1 MNDVPKIFD
10 KVPLDIQR
18 EVAQKEMPN
27 EELPFLRATTI
38 RENCELAGFE
48 PEAIS
53 YVQSVAS
60 QISTVPDLKYLLWY
74 CHCLLCHSSSYPRG
88 DVRNWEPLTNLLG
101 ELAGAFY
108 LLVTLSGIP
117 EAKKNHQIR
126 RIPAKVLQDTYSD
139 TWIWANDYKDK
150 HNTWG
155 IDLNIIPW
163 LFNHL
168 SGELYR
174 LGRLQFVLRPFGQ
187 KIRVFR
193 KREKREVM
201 VLSEG
206 NVKFS
211 GDGQI
216 SGARS
221 ENNQENNWTS
231 RLLFDSEGVIGTPIY
246 PTGRA
251 WVEETCLAWKSWRQ
265 ALAPGD
271 PVLEIHIPAG
281 SPMDFDACGDSLLQ
295 ALDFFPRYFPD
306 RPFLGFCCTS
316 WLLNTQYQNWLPPD
330 SNIVRFQREFYLFP
344 IHSNKR
350 SGFNRIFGTNS
361 QNFSKLPHDTRL
373 RRAVLDCLESGGNL
387 RSGGAL
393 LLAQDLDWGNQIY
406 QKGLSNSEWSQ
417 SKE

>member
-1 MNDVPKIFD
+1 M
-10 KVPLDIQR
+10 
-18 EVAQKEMPN
+18 
-27 EELPFLRATTI
+27 
-38 RENCELAGFE
+38 
-48 PEAIS
+48 
-53 YVQSVAS
+53 
-60 QISTVPDLKYLLWY
+60 
-74 CHCLLCHSSSYPRG
+74 
-88 DVRNWEPLTNLLG
+88 
-101 ELAGAFY
+101 
-108 LLVTLSGIP
+108 
-117 EAKKNHQIR
+117 
-126 RIPAKVLQDTYSD
+126 QDTYSD

-174 LGRLQFVLRPFGQ
+174 LGRLQFVPRPFGQ

-361 QNFSKLPHDTRL
+361 QNFSKLPRDTRL